1 MWLLQPTGRYTEA
14 NHAYQHHQ
22 SKVVY
27 YQYGYFGF
35 YSSGCV
41 TLKIK
46 SGFNNEELRCNCR
59 LNHCRKHCSMDNLM
73 FSTTFDHNRVNNGG
87 IWRGSF
93 LPWSRHAECSQYS
106 MNKQRNQGCAKYN
119 WTAIKVFWLSRYGKH
134 VLKKRGIKFFGS
146 VNEEKYFSERCWRG
160 KTHYTE

>member
-1 MWLLQPTGRYTEA
+1 MYQCGLYAGFVRKALALHVHHNGLFSGGRYTEA
-14 NHAYQHHQ
+14 NRAYEHHQ

-27 YQYGYFGF
+27 YQDCYFGF

-46 SGFNNEELRCNCR
+46 SGFNSEGLRCNYH
-59 LNHCRKHCSMDNLM
+59 LNHCRKHCLMDNLM

-93 LPWSRHAECSQYS
+93 LPWSRHAECSKYS
-106 MNKQRNQGCAKYN
+106 MNKQRNLAMRKIQ
-119 WTAIKVFWLSRYGKH
+119 LR
-134 VLKKRGIKFFGS
+134 LKMDSYKSI
-146 VNEEKYFSERCWRG
+146 
-160 KTHYTE
+160 